1 MYKNRINYKLLNFL
15 ILMGLLYI
23 CVTNIGTWFQ
33 IISKIVNI
41 CLPFIIA
48 FAIAYALHPLEKKLE
63 EKGVRK
69 SLAITFLVIMTFT
82 NYSDLNSR
90 NTSSSLSAINFLYF

>member
-63 EKGVRK
+63 EKRSKKK
-69 SLAITFLVIMTFT
+69 SCHYFLSYYDF
-82 NYSDLNSR
+82 Y
-90 NTSSSLSAINFLYF
+90 